1 MNTFKK
7 VNPFEKRSLEARRIL
22 DKYPD
27 RIPCIVEKIKSS
39 NIDNL
44 DKNKFLVPSDL
55 TMGQFIFIIRKR
67 IHLSPEK
74 AIFILVNNLIP
85 PSSYPLSQIYNQH
98 KDDDGFL
105 YLVYSGE
112 NTFGV

>member
-27 RIPCIVEKIKSS
+27 RVPCIVEKIKNS

-74 AIFILVNNLIP
+74 AIFILVNDLIP
-85 PSSYPLSQIYNQH
+85 PSSSLLSQIYNEH